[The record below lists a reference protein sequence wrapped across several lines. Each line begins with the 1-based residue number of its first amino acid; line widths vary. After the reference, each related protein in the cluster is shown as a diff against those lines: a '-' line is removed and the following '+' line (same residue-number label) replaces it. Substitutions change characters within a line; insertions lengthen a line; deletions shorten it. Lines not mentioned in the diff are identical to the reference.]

1 MSKVSKVV
9 YGNDTLIDL
18 TSDTVNANNLL
29 VGATAHGS
37 DGELV
42 NGSVVTTN
50 DYNAL
55 TNKPVINNVTLQ
67 GTLTLTQ
74 LGICYTGTQA
84 QYTQDASNIPVG
96 CIVNITDDYNIPS
109 ISVIDNL
116 TSTSTTD
123 ALSANMGKYLNDNKA
138 DLSDIPHTIDS
149 MTDVDI
155 TSPTNG
161 QALLYD
167 YANEVWVNGNI
178 SILPTVVNDR
188 YLHTNAT
195 TGALEW
201 SEVQGGG
208 SSATVLGGTLIA
220 GDTQLSFNNSAIT
233 ATAMIDIYAVD
244 DKDIGYIDRQ
254 VSGTTLTI
262 TFPPQE
268 TDVNIRVRIEETGE

>member
-1 MSKVSKVV
+1 MSKISKVV

-18 TSDTVNANNLL
+18 TGDTVNANNLL
-29 VGATAHGS
+29 SGATAHGA
-37 DGELV
+37 DGEPV
-42 NGSVVTTN
+42 VGAVSVTN
-50 DYNAL
+50 NYNDL
-55 TNKPVINNVTLQ
+55 NNKPVINGVTLQ

-84 QYTQDASNIPVG
+84 QYAQDASNIPVG
-96 CIVNITDDYNIPS
+96 CIVNITDDYNTPS

-138 DLSDIPHTIDS
+138 NSSDVPQTIDS
-149 MTDVDI
+149 MNDVDI
-155 TSPTNG
+155 TSPANG

-178 SILPTVVNDR
+178 NILPTVVNDR

-208 SSATVLGGTLIA
+208 SSATILTGTLTA
-220 GDTQLSFNNSAIT
+220 GQTTITFTDASIT
-233 ATAMIDIYAVD
+233 ATALIDIYTSDPDVGW
-244 DKDIGYIDRQ
+244 ISRS
-254 VSGTTLTI
+254 VSDTTLTV
-262 TFPPQE
+262 TYPVQS
-268 TDVNIRVRIEETGE
+268 TDLSVKIRIEETGV